1 MKSPDQSQWG
11 LAMDFDTAM
20 LLAIPGSFLLFL
32 AFEALAPSGRAMP
45 AIRHWRLIGL
55 AGFALTLV
63 VYVGAPLL
71 IVPYLP
77 PMAILDLEKWGN
89 WAAIPVWMLTTF
101 FGYWAHR
108 VMHYFD
114 LLWRAGHQ
122 LHHGVVRVDISSAMI
137 FHPVDSLVQGVLA
150 GLLAAGLLHC
160 TAHAAAWAGLWGFVV
175 ALYQHWNVR
184 TPAWTGWIIQRPE
197 AHMLHHER
205 DVHARNFGDMPIWDR
220 LFGTYGE
227 PTGAPVKVGFEPGRS
242 RRWLAMM
249 CMVDVNKVDKVDGRI
264 RL

>member
-1 MKSPDQSQWG
+1 
-11 LAMDFDTAM
+11 MDFDTAM
-20 LLAIPGSFLLFL
+20 LAAIPASFILFL
-32 AFEALAPSGRAMP
+32 GVEALIPSRREMP
-45 AIRHWRLIGL
+45 EVRYWRMIGL

-71 IVPYLP
+71 IVPHLP
-77 PMAILDLEKWGN
+77 PMAIVDLNRWGN
-89 WAAIPVWMLTTF
+89 WAAVPVWVLTTF

-114 LLWRAGHQ
+114 VLWRAGHQ
-122 LHHGVVRVDISSAMI
+122 LHHGVARVDISSAMI
-137 FHPVDSLVQGVLA
+137 FHPVDSLVQGVLT
-150 GLLAAGLLHC
+150 GLLAAGLTNS

-184 TPAWTGWIIQRPE
+184 TPGWTGWIIQRPE

-220 LFGTYGE
+220 IFGTYG
-227 PTGAPVKVGFEPGRS
+227 GPVDRPVELGFEPGRAS
-242 RRWLAMM
+242 RWMAMM
-249 CMVDVNKVDKVDGRI
+249 AFVDVNKAEATDGRI